1 MFDFMTHFYD
11 VIYYVKTLGSSS
23 KCSKKKMKCI
33 GMNIEIYDKFLFP
46 NKKQRYFK
54 NFVEDILKIIFLK
67 KRNKQ
72 EL

>member
-23 KCSKKKMKCI
+23 KCSKKKMKCVWI
-33 GMNIEIYDKFLFP
+33 SKSTI
-46 NKKQRYFK
+46 
-54 NFVEDILKIIFLK
+54 NFCFQTRNRDILKIIFLK